1 MSSSTWSQTSVL
13 IDSARQILLTA
24 GEHISYRGGW
34 QTIRSVA
41 LSDSIASDP
50 EASVEVP
57 QFLESAEA
65 MEFLGFTPKAALDI
79 LQRFQD
85 ASTFIEDD
93 CILEYAKG
101 HVRSVLD
108 VGCPE
113 DDWTSAMIAMGIT
126 QTLCQQILDPQF
138 TDLRLTQNAHFW
150 VLDTIKAKFEFL
162 LALDGII
169 LGSTPGDQG
178 PISLQARLD
187 RSKKSS
193 GTKTKLSENEAKRRP
208 EPQLEIP
215 ITRQS
220 ISDTEFLLLK
230 GGDCGRL
237 NKVIRLRTDSKNV
250 KRIVNTLSIPP
261 GDFDGSKAALY
272 CTTQRQA
279 AYHYAEY
286 AKARLRTSGQD
297 PIAVGV
303 LHIVIPKD
311 LMAGAVNVQ
320 GDIWR
325 EYVWNHRL
333 QRTTPD
339 HLQWLDEA
347 PIVVGPVAKCSEK
360 NFVRMVRSSKDYKAL
375 EVVKMSDGET
385 TSQCC
390 IREESMIRRI
400 NERGRFWV
408 ERLL

>member
-1 MSSSTWSQTSVL
+1 MSSTWSQTSVL
-13 IDSARQILLTA
+13 SDSARRILLTA

-41 LSDSIASDP
+41 LSDSKASDP

-101 HVRSVLD
+101 HVRSVPD

-113 DDWTSAMIAMGIT
+113 DDWTSAMVAMGIT
-126 QTLCQQILDPQF
+126 QTLCQQILDPRF
-138 TDLRLTQNAHFW
+138 TDLRLTQNARFW
-150 VLDTIKAKFEFL
+150 VLDTIKSKFDFL
-162 LALDGII
+162 LALDNII
-169 LGSTPGDQG
+169 LESTPSDQG
-178 PISLQARLD
+178 PMSLQARLE

-193 GTKTKLSENEAKRRP
+193 GLKSKFWENEAEKRP
-208 EPQLEIP
+208 EPQLECSV
-215 ITRQS
+215 TQQS
-220 ISDTEFLLLK
+220 ILDTEFLLLK

-237 NKVIRLRTDSKNV
+237 NRVIRLNTDSKNV
-250 KRIVNTLSIPP
+250 NRIENALNIPP
-261 GDFDGSKAALY
+261 GDFTGSKAALY
-272 CTTQRQA
+272 FTTQRQA

-286 AKARLRTSGQD
+286 AKARLHTSGQD

-303 LHIVIPKD
+303 LHIVIPKE
-311 LMAGAVNVQ
+311 LMAGSVDVQ
-320 GDIWR
+320 GDAWKG
-325 EYVWNHRL
+325 YVWSHRL

-339 HLQWLDEA
+339 HLRWLDKG

-360 NFVRMVRSSKDYKAL
+360 TFVRMVRSHKDYKAL
-375 EVVKMSDGET
+375 EPVKMSEGEMI
-385 TSQCC
+385 SQCC
-390 IREESMIRRI
+390 IREESLCRRI
-400 NERGRFWV
+400 NERGRFWL
-408 ERLL
+408 EKLL